1 MEDRQS
7 EAEGLASAC
16 FRGYYEIAPGREMLE
31 RGRLDL
37 GRRGKIEL
45 GEAGEQARLEREVG
59 PAAAV
64 ALALAAFH
72 LFNKSILILI
82 HVTPVPPLSAG
93 RTHRRHA

>member
-64 ALALAAFH
+64 ALALAA
-72 LFNKSILILI
+72 
-82 HVTPVPPLSAG
+82 AG
-93 RTHRRHA
+93 FFGVAWALAFFGAAGALGFRGGAL